1 MERIRGDH
9 YYNSSDGWPR
19 IGITNRP
26 KCKCNFEGENVNRVA
41 GRGCRDSRKIKINK
55 KLASSE
61 ISISCPRK
69 NDNRQAKWR
78 VIPLLFSNDH
88 SKQRD
93 RGSRKIMHAYVRMCV
108 CVCRNICTYNWNGLP
123 LKNNNKKKGTRRSDA
138 YSLAQDRFKNSIE
151 FETVRNSLSNPYVYI
166 YIYSQALSVILLPTS
181 ARPTFLL
188 QIHFILLSPRKC

>member
-93 RGSRKIMHAYVRMCV
+93 RGSRKIMHAYVRARV

-123 LKNNNKKKGTRRSDA
+123 LKNNNKKKGHVEAMQTRWPRIDLKIQSN
-138 YSLAQDRFKNSIE
+138 LKL
-151 FETVRNSLSNPYVYI
+151 FETRFLIHTCMYI
-166 YIYSQALSVILLPTS
+166 YIYS
-181 ARPTFLL
+181 
-188 QIHFILLSPRKC
+188 